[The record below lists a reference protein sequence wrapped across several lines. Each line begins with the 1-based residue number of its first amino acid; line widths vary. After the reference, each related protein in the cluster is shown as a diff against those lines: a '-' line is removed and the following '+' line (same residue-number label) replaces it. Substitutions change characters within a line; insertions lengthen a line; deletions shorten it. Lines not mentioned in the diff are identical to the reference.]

1 MPPFHRLLLALLL
14 LALAGCATVGGR
26 PRPGA
31 DSAQVGTASFYARR
45 FHGRT
50 TASGVRYD
58 SAKMLAAHRTLP
70 FGTQVRVTNLE
81 NRRSVVVTV
90 VDRGPFRR
98 GRIID
103 VSRGAAAELGFVR
116 RGLATVRL
124 EVVRP

>member
-1 MPPFHRLLLALLL
+1 MPRFPRLLVVTLLFG
-14 LALAGCATVGGR
+14 LAGCATVGGR

-31 DSAQVGTASFYARR
+31 DSAEVGTASFYARR

-58 SAKMLAAHRTLP
+58 PARMLAAHRTLP
-70 FGTQVRVTNLE
+70 FGTRVRVTNLE

-103 VSRGAAAELGFVR
+103 LSRSAARELGFVR
-116 RGLATVRL
+116 EGLAEVRL
-124 EVVRP
+124 EVLEP

>member
-1 MPPFHRLLLALLL
+1 MPRFPRLLVVTLLFC
-14 LALAGCATVGGR
+14 LAGCATVGGR

-31 DSAQVGTASFYARR
+31 NSAEVGTASFYARR

-58 SAKMLAAHRTLP
+58 PAQMLAAHRTLP
-70 FGTQVRVTNLE
+70 FGTRVRVTNLE
-81 NRRSVVVTV
+81 NRRTVVVTV

-103 VSRGAAAELGFVR
+103 LSRSAARELGFVR
-116 RGLATVRL
+116 EGLAEVRL
-124 EVVRP
+124 EVLEP